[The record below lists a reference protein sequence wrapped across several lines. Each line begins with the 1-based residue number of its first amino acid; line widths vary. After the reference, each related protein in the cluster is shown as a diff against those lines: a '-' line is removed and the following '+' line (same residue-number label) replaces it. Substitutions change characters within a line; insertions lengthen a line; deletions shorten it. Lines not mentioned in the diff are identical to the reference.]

1 MNGLFCPSP
10 RLLTLTLH
18 ADHDMLLALQLFI
31 DTSGWAFTYPMCRLS
46 GVRVACYVHYPTV
59 STDMLQRVRQRKSL
73 YNNSAHI
80 SGSRPAS
87 WVKLLYYYIFA
98 WFYSM
103 AGACANVRPRLQMI

>member
-1 MNGLFCPSP
+1 MSV
-10 RLLTLTLH
+10 
-18 ADHDMLLALQLFI
+18 LQLFI

-73 YNNSAHI
+73 YNNSNRVAD
-80 SGSRPAS
+80 SRPAS

-103 AGACANVRPRLQMI
+103 AGACANVSPSCSGPCNHSDAVLA